1 MILDAHTLYL
11 ISKYDVGSSNIKQ
24 SFSDIHAINIANL
37 YNSPPESWLISL
49 SNKWLNS
56 SDLINTSDLLNLSL
70 FLITSPTL
78 PLTALPIESTY
89 YGLMTALSLLSN
101 TFYK

>member
-37 YNSPPESWLISL
+37 YNSPPES
-49 SNKWLNS
+49 
-56 SDLINTSDLLNLSL
+56 
-70 FLITSPTL
+70 
-78 PLTALPIESTY
+78 
-89 YGLMTALSLLSN
+89 
-101 TFYK
+101 